1 VPQQVKLIVSC
12 GEMKRTV
19 VMKIKPNQTRQTRK
33 GMMMPG
39 ILPSTS
45 ANSPSARG
53 LDAFQMT
60 SASHLKG
67 RTGKT
72 GSRVFHRLMIL
83 AKPRRSLFESINAF
97 TQQRKPLPVLPS
109 IDQSRRRTL
118 RARCFQ
124 NPFLTVKPSIKL
136 LIRKILSI
144 TFVCLSETRQQR

>member
-1 VPQQVKLIVSC
+1 MERI
-12 GEMKRTV
+12 V
-19 VMKIKPNQTRQTRK
+19 VMNIKPNQTRQMRK

-53 LDAFQMT
+53 LDAFQKT

-83 AKPRRSLFESINAF
+83 AKPRRSLFESVNPF
-97 TQQRKPLPVLPS
+97 TQQRKPLVILIL
-109 IDQSRRRTL
+109 IDQSRRRTS
-118 RARCFQ
+118 RARRFQ
-124 NPFLTVKPSIKL
+124 NPFEPSIKL